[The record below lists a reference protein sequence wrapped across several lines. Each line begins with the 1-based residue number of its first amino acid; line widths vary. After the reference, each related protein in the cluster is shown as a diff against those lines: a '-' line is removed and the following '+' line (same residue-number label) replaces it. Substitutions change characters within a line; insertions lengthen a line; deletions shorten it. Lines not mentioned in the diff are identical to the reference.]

1 MTDTIPEDEGRP
13 YWLPDWLYQILK
25 WVALVVL
32 PALAVFVNTAG
43 PSLGLPHADVIV
55 TTLNALGLLVAAC
68 IGVSQAKAAG
78 NK

>member
-13 YWLPDWLYQILK
+13 YWLPDKVYQVLK

-43 PSLGLPHADVIV
+43 PSLGLPHVDVIV
-55 TTLNALGLLVAAC
+55 TTINALGLLIAAC
-68 IGVSQAKAAG
+68 IGASLRKAAG
-78 NK
+78 SK

>member
-1 MTDTIPEDEGRP
+1 MTDTTISEEGKP
-13 YWLPDWLYQILK
+13 YWLPDKVYQVLK

-32 PALAVFVNTAG
+32 PAFALFVNTAG

-68 IGVSQAKAAG
+68 IGVSQYKATG
-78 NK
+78 SK

>member
-1 MTDTIPEDEGRP
+1 MTDTTIEDEGRP
-13 YWLPDWLYQILK
+13 YWLPDKVYQVLK

-43 PSLGLPHADVIV
+43 PSLRLPHADVIV

-68 IGVSQAKAAG
+68 IGTSQYKATSG
-78 NK
+78 K

>member
-1 MTDTIPEDEGRP
+1 MTDTTINEESKP

>member
-13 YWLPDWLYQILK
+13 YWLPDKVYQVLK

-32 PALAVFVNTAG
+32 PAMAVFVNTVG

-68 IGVSQAKAAG
+68 IGVSQYKAVSG
-78 NK
+78 K

>member
-1 MTDTIPEDEGRP
+1 MTDTNSEDEGKP
-13 YWLPDWLYQILK
+13 YWLPDKIYQVLK

-43 PSLGLPHADVIV
+43 PSLGLPHVDVIV

-68 IGVSQAKAAG
+68 IGASQHKAAG
-78 NK
+78 SK

>member
-1 MTDTIPEDEGRP
+1 MTDTIHEDESKP
-13 YWLPDWLYQILK
+13 YWLPDKVYQVLK

-68 IGVSQAKAAG
+68 IGVSQYKAAG
-78 NK
+78 SK

>member
-1 MTDTIPEDEGRP
+1 MTDTIFEGGGRP
-13 YWLPDWLYQILK
+13 YWLPDKVYQVLK

-43 PSLGLPHADVIV
+43 PSLGLPHVDVIV

-68 IGVSQAKAAG
+68 IGVSQYKAVG
-78 NK
+78 SK

>member
-1 MTDTIPEDEGRP
+1 MTDTTIKDDGKP

-32 PALAVFVNTAG
+32 PAFAVFVNSAG
-43 PSLGLPHADVIV
+43 PSLGLPHVDVIV

-78 NK
+78 SK

>member
-1 MTDTIPEDEGRP
+1 MTDTIPEEEGKP
-13 YWLPDWLYQILK
+13 YWLPDKVYQMLK

-43 PSLGLPHADVIV
+43 PSLGLPHVDVIV

-68 IGVSQAKAAG
+68 IGVSQYKAAG
-78 NK
+78 SK

>member
-1 MTDTIPEDEGRP
+1 MTDTTIEDDGRP
-13 YWLPDWLYQILK
+13 YWLPDKVYQVLK

-43 PSLGLPHADVIV
+43 PSLGLPHVDVIV

-68 IGVSQAKAAG
+68 IGASQYKAASS
-78 NK
+78 K

>member
-1 MTDTIPEDEGRP
+1 MTDTIPEDRGRP
-13 YWLPDWLYQILK
+13 YWMPDKVYQVLK

-43 PSLGLPHADVIV
+43 PSLGLPHVDVIV

-68 IGVSQAKAAG
+68 IGVSQYKAVG
-78 NK
+78 SK

>member
-1 MTDTIPEDEGRP
+1 MTDTNSEDEGKP
-13 YWLPDWLYQILK
+13 YWLPDKIYQVLK

-32 PALAVFVNTAG
+32 PALAVFVNSAG

-68 IGVSQAKAAG
+68 IGASQYKAAG
-78 NK
+78 GK

>member
-13 YWLPDWLYQILK
+13 YWLPDKVYQVLK

-32 PALAVFVNTAG
+32 PALAVFVNSAG
-43 PSLGLPHADVIV
+43 PAMGLPHVDVIV

-78 NK
+78 SK